1 MFSRV
6 VNNVNSY
13 SLKKISFCGD
23 EEKRII
29 IIKKAAI
36 LIIIFRTI
44 LTIAT
49 IKNNLAQ
56 RLMIKLPKIIEEVA
70 ELPVIGVVLDLKSK
84 TYLIMVVCVTSVVI
98 VYSEIYIEH
107 YNNKKFIILLISFFS
122 SIVILA
128 SRIRI
133 LNVMVGWEI
142 LGLSSLLLIIFYPT
156 NVSKFN
162 SILTM
167 TFNRIGDVLLIYM
180 LGIMLTRCVTEVS
193 LIKFDKET
201 SLVIIICALTKR
213 AQFPMS
219 AWLPAAIRAPTP
231 ISAIVHSSTLVT
243 AGIFLILK
251 LKSNI
256 EVQSILQII
265 TYLRLCRFIVGG
277 LMANVEIDFKKII
290 AFSTMSQIRIIIKI
304 STGIIII
311 IALTHIFYHAIFK
324 TLLFCIAG
332 LIFINLWGAQARKNI
347 RNDEDNKV
355 LKTIIIFRIFSMR
368 GIVFSASFFS
378 KDLYLENCLVIEK
391 QLIEIIITIV
401 ASFITA
407 LYCIK
412 IISPHKQLKKMRTK
426 RNKKAISIVI
436 SLIGIMTI
444 IMGWVTK
451 TVIFTEYTPILIII
465 EVLRISVILI
475 LVPVIINKL
484 SSAFKRL
491 IRFTNDVAHMKY
503 VAFRNFSKIMKN
515 RDVILERENIF
526 LKKKALW
533 VAPKNFDLKTYF
545 STIFFFILV
554 IVTI

>member
-23 EEKRII
+23 EEERII
-29 IIKKAAI
+29 MIKKAAI

-133 LNVMVGWEI
+133 LNIIVGWEI

-167 TFNRIGDVLLIYM
+167 TFNRIGDVLLIYI

-201 SLVIIICALTKR
+201 SLVIILCALTKR

-554 IVTI
+554 IITI